1 MKLKT
6 LTQLMCTLGFL
17 LFTTA
22 IFAQSTITGKIT
34 DEAGEALFG
43 ATVQVKGT
51 SNGVTADADGM
62 YSIQAKEGDVLI
74 FSFLGYSTQQVSV
87 GSTTTI
93 DVQMKESGLL
103 DEVVVSSSRKPIRK
117 LQATT
122 AINSVGAQEFETIRP
137 ETFSEAIQNT
147 PGITTDES
155 QGRKGGFNIRGFPG
169 GNFLTTLIDGMP
181 VSGIAGFSGG
191 VQEFFGFDP
200 NVERIEVVRGAAAT
214 LFGRSSAAGAINI
227 ISRTGGTEHKGSFS
241 LTNYSNTSDSEHKF
255 SGAFNYRADI
265 NFNGPIS
272 DKVRYNIGGYILND
286 AGQKEQANRD
296 KGVQLR
302 ANLDWL
308 VSDKS
313 KVRVYF
319 GTFNNE
325 FQNVVDGVWDMEND
339 RIADG
344 WGTHNTFYNDP
355 VASGLTELGVRTAF
369 FNTTPAVDADT
380 GRPFTWNPAES
391 VESTKGTNIGFDATF
406 HLGNE
411 WYVNGKVKYNNFFL
425 QDINELGLTT
435 IFEASST
442 IQRLNANALNQTRD
456 LLTEARIQKVLKGS
470 NSEHNLTAGIYY
482 SDAERDRL
490 GFNYFYGSD
499 VSTRPTFTPL
509 FGLSTG
515 SFAFPPTLPPTVYL
529 SNTSS
534 NRTETATGI
543 FVGDEMVF
551 NEKLSVNV
559 AWRYD
564 WQKGTFNNN
573 PEKIRETGTDWD
585 PATTEEVEIDLED
598 YSFSIGANYLIGENS
613 AAYANFNRSFTF
625 ASVANLGAEVL
636 DNESVQNFEVGY
648 RAGLGD
654 ITIDATYFN
663 TTIDN
668 SISTIFDND
677 TGGFEDRPAGSYS
690 ISGAEIALAY
700 APKAIKGLLLR
711 GGVTLQKSEYD
722 DFIEGLAGATVTA
735 INDNGNPLN
744 LNLVTGGGETALNL
758 AGNQVRAQPKTILN
772 LNLGYA
778 SKTWGLDFGG
788 FTYSGIYYD
797 AANIYD
803 EQSLSVYNAGGYY
816 AFPMGKNKF
825 KISVRV
831 KNIFDGEKAQ
841 NLFTGGGLDEVIQ
854 ARIADA
860 NYTDQLGFAV
870 LQNPRRTLVTLA
882 YQF

>member
-34 DEAGEALFG
+34 DETGEALFG

-51 SNGVTADADGM
+51 STGVTADGDGM

-74 FSFLGYSTQQVSV
+74 FSFIGYSSQQITV
-87 GSTTTI
+87 GSSTTI
-93 DVQMKESGLL
+93 NVQMEETGLL

-122 AINSVGAQEFETIRP
+122 SINSVGAQELETIRP

-181 VSGIAGFSGG
+181 VSGIANQSGST
-191 VQEFFGFDP
+191 QEFFGFDP

-241 LTNYSNTSDSEHKF
+241 LTNYNNTSDSDHKF
-255 SGAFNYRADI
+255 SDAFNYRADL

-272 DKVRYNIGGYILND
+272 DKVRYNIGGYVLND
-286 AGQKEQANRD
+286 AGNKEQANRD
-296 KGVQLR
+296 KGFQLR
-302 ANLDWL
+302 GNLDWL
-308 VSDKS
+308 ISDKS
-313 KVRVYF
+313 KLRFYA

-325 FQNVVDGVWDMEND
+325 FQNVVDGVWDLEND

-344 WGTHNTFYNDP
+344 WGTNNTFYNDP

-369 FNTTPAVDADT
+369 FNTAPAVDADT
-380 GRPFTWNPAES
+380 GTPFRWNPAES
-391 VESTKGTNIGFDATF
+391 VEKAKGANVGVDATF
-406 HLGNE
+406 HLGSD
-411 WYVNGKVKYNNFFL
+411 WYFNGKVKFNDFFL

-442 IQRLNANALNQTRD
+442 IQRLNANAFNQNRE
-456 LLTEARIQKVLKGS
+456 LLTESRIQKVIKGA
-470 NSEHNLTAGIYY
+470 NSEHNLTAGLYY
-482 SDAERDRL
+482 SKADRDRL

-515 SFAFPPTLPPTVYL
+515 SFAFPVTLPPTVYL

-534 NRTETATGI
+534 HREETATGI
-543 FVGDEMVF
+543 FIGDEMVF
-551 NEKLSVNV
+551 NEKLSINV

-564 WQKGTFNNN
+564 WQKGFISND
-573 PEKIRETGTDWD
+573 PEKFRENDIDWD
-585 PATTEEVEIDLED
+585 PATEVDLELKLED
-598 YSFSIGANYLIGENS
+598 YSFSVGANYLIGENS

-625 ASVANLGAEVL
+625 QTVDSTNDEVL
-636 DNESVQNFEVGY
+636 DNELVQNFEIGY

-654 ITIDATYFN
+654 ITIDAAYFN
-663 TTIDN
+663 TSIDN
-668 SISTIFDND
+668 SIATIFDND
-677 TGGFEDRPAGSYS
+677 TGGFEERPAGSYS
-690 ISGAEIALAY
+690 ISGGEIALAY
-700 APKAIKGLLLR
+700 APKALKGLLVR
-711 GGVTLQKSEYD
+711 AGVTLQQSEYD

-735 INDNGNPLN
+735 INDNNNPLN
-744 LNLVTGGGETALNL
+744 LNLVTEGGETALNL
-758 AGNQVRAQPKTILN
+758 AGNQVRAQPKTIFN
-772 LNLGYA
+772 LNLGYVA
-778 SKTWGLDFGG
+778 KTWGVNFGG

-803 EQSLSVYNAGGYY
+803 KQSLSIYNAGGFY
-816 AFPMGKNKF
+816 AFPVGENEF

-854 ARIADA
+854 AKIADR

-870 LQNPRRTLVTLA
+870 LQNPRRTLITLA